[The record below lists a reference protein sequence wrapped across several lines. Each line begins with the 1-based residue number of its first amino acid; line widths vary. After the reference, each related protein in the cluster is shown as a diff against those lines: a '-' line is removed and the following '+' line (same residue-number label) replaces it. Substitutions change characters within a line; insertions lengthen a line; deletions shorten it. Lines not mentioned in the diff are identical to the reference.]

1 MNYENV
7 HDVYDVILKIILL
20 IWLDFFLKFIGID
33 EEIKEV
39 LKTEFVAVYGRK
51 AYVDYLCKLKNNSL
65 LHIEFEFPVAYNS
78 DLKRYYFYNS
88 IIRIYYEGDVETLV
102 FNFTSK
108 RNHLVGEIGHSISF
122 HPLSFYLG
130 DVDFDNFL
138 E

>member
-51 AYVDYLCKLKNNSL
+51 AYVDYLCKLK
-65 LHIEFEFPVAYNS
+65 
-78 DLKRYYFYNS
+78 K
-88 IIRIYYEGDVETLV
+88 
-102 FNFTSK
+102 
-108 RNHLVGEIGHSISF
+108 
-122 HPLSFYLG
+122 
-130 DVDFDNFL
+130 
-138 E
+138 